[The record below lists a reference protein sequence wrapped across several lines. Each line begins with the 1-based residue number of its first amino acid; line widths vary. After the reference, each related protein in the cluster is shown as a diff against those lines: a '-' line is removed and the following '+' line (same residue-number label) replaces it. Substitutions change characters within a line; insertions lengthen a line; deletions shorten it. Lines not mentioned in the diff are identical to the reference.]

1 MQSAVQEL
9 LSCLVEAN
17 AGSARPVKYS
27 SFMTDR
33 KRMPGQKKKKN
44 REKGTEGDGQW
55 HNWTVLENI
64 QYTILVFLFLC
75 LFIWQIMRPKSQ

>member
-1 MQSAVQEL
+1 MKSAAQEF
-9 LSCLVEAN
+9 LSCLAEAN
-17 AGSARPVKYS
+17 ANSARPAKCS

-33 KRMPGQKKKKN
+33 KRMPGQGKGKW
-44 REKGTEGDGQW
+44 EQGTEDEGQW

-75 LFIWQIMRPKSQ
+75 LFIWQITRPKSL